1 MGYAADTY
9 ARLTR
14 NRWAEYVN
22 TFVPIENQLI
32 DYATN
37 PDTVKNAMSTASQNV
52 QGAFNA
58 QQGAVGRRLQ
68 GLGLELN
75 PDEQAAQAR
84 SSSLARGLADV
95 QAQNL
100 AGDVTRQRQ
109 QQILGNPA
117 PDVVK
122 IGA

>member
-1 MGYAADTY
+1 MGIASDTY
-9 ARLTR
+9 AQLTR
-14 NRWAEYVN
+14 DRWADYVS

-32 DYATN
+32 QYATDPN
-37 PDTVKNAMSTASQNV
+37 TVSNAMSTASQNV
-52 QGAFNA
+52 QGAYNA
-58 QQGAVGRRLQ
+58 QQGAVARRLQ
-68 GLGLELN
+68 GLNLQLD

-84 SSSLARGLADV
+84 SSSLSRGLADV

-100 AGDVTRQRQ
+100 AGDLTRQRQ

-122 IGA
+122 VGA

>member
-14 NRWAEYVN
+14 DRWAQYVN

-32 DYATN
+32 EYATSPN
-37 PDTVKNAMSTASQNV
+37 TVTNAMSTASQNV
-52 QGAFNA
+52 QGAFDA

-68 GLGLELN
+68 GLGLELS

-100 AGDVTRQRQ
+100 AADTTRQRQ

-117 PDVVK
+117 PD
-122 IGA
+122 ITRMGA

>member
-1 MGYAADTY
+1 MAYAADTY

-14 NRWAEYVN
+14 ERWADYVN

-32 DYATN
+32 QYATS
-37 PDTVKNAMSTASQNV
+37 PDTVSNAMSTASQNV

-58 QQGAVGRRLQ
+58 QQGAVSRRLQ

-84 SSSLARGLADV
+84 ASSLARGLADV

-100 AGDVTRQRQ
+100 AADTTRQRQ